1 MTIIL
6 LCDSKTSTN
15 YRAKKRKLCE
25 SVPKWRKVKPTY
37 TKVHKRDS
45 DHDACLKKMK
55 ESLKSLTP
63 AEIFEKLITPEIC
76 DYLIMESVR
85 YAMTCK
91 NIMDMVLTFDE

>member
-1 MTIIL
+1 MVDDVPGSLELHTETDLHNVAESVMRIIL

-15 YRAKKRKLCE
+15 NRGKKRKLCE

-55 ESLKSLTP
+55 EFLKSSTP
-63 AEIFEKLITPEIC
+63 AEIFEKL
-76 DYLIMESVR
+76 
-85 YAMTCK
+85 
-91 NIMDMVLTFDE
+91 